1 MSLHDGREESLVWS
15 LNSLLIKPVQ
25 RVLKYP
31 LLLGKLVELSSQ
43 SDAGYKHLLQ
53 ALEGLQTIAQDIN
66 ELRRRKDI
74 GVCLCVCVCVVNVVA
89 YSVYILFVFACV
101 CMCVCVCTLHVMY
114 YMYHVTCTCA
124 SHAVEHYV
132 NREGKEDRKISFRS
146 LNKKV
151 RRLKWSLVQKAGFRA
166 KVCTYVWYAHA
177 YYTHTELLL
186 QIMMSFIG
194 RH

>member
-1 MSLHDGREESLVWS
+1 MWS

-74 GVCLCVCVCVVNVVA
+74 GVCLCVCVCVVNVVV

-101 CMCVCVCTLHVMY
+101 CVCVYTARNVLYVSCEC
-114 YMYHVTCTCA
+114 HVTCTCA

-177 YYTHTELLL
+177 YYTHTYVA
-186 QIMMSFIG
+186 IMMSFIG